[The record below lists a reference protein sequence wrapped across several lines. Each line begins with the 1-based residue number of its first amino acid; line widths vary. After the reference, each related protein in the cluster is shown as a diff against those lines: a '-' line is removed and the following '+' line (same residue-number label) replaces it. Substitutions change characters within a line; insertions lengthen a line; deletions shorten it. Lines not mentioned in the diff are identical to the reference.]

1 MEEFQMYNGSW
12 VEDYLDESSTQLP
25 GPTIA
30 SIVADNHAAVTWGS
44 VAGVVAFLGAATG
57 FLAAA
62 RAKIQA
68 VDRVLSR
75 IQSGLVAAFNF
86 LSRRQQRN
94 DASTSPM
101 ASPGVS
107 GTSGLR
113 NATDSVRIEMR
124 GCRQA
129 EGGRTVYL

>member
-1 MEEFQMYNGSW
+1 MEEFQIYNGSW
-12 VEDYLDESSTQLP
+12 VEDHFDESSTQLP
-25 GPTIA
+25 GPTIV
-30 SIVADNHAAVTWGS
+30 SGLTDNHAAVTWGS
-44 VAGVVAFLGAATG
+44 VAGVVALLGAATA

-75 IQSGLVAAFNF
+75 TQSGLVAAFNF

-101 ASPGVS
+101 ASPGVG

-113 NATDSVRIEMR
+113 NATDSVRMEMR
-124 GCRQA
+124 ECRQT